1 VHTVGSWP
9 LGPQSP
15 FWQSCSQGALP
26 LCTHSRNCPSPTPM
40 LCPHQVLVGP
50 LFEPVQ
56 VPLVGSLPSTASPA
70 PLSLVPAATLL
81 RVHPTPL
88 SASLIRTL
96 ESTTPK
102 DGGISP
108 SQGQQQVAECLEV
121 MLSTHP
127 HPPLKPTAATQR
139 GQCSLLSCPTT
150 PAQSMSIGLMED
162 NWRVYNLQ
170 TL

>member
-1 VHTVGSWP
+1 MGWVPPSSGCRGPIHGHGHLWDEAPRCTP
-9 LGPQSP
+9 LAHGHWDPK
-15 FWQSCSQGALP
+15 AL
-26 LCTHSRNCPSPTPM
+26 LGRA
-40 LCPHQVLVGP
+40 
-50 LFEPVQ
+50 
-56 VPLVGSLPSTASPA
+56 LVGSLPSTASPA

-81 RVHPTPL
+81 RVYPTPL

>member
-1 VHTVGSWP
+1 MHTVGPWP

-26 LCTHSRNCPSPTPM
+26 LCTHSWNCPSPTPT

-88 SASLIRTL
+88 CLID
-96 ESTTPK
+96 K
-102 DGGISP
+102 DTGEHH
-108 SQGQQQVAECLEV
+108 SQGWRYQLRPRTTASCRVPGGDAQ
-121 MLSTHP
+121 LSPTPPSEAHSCHTEGAVLSALLPHHP
-127 HPPLKPTAATQR
+127 STEHVHRPH
-139 GQCSLLSCPTT
+139 G
-150 PAQSMSIGLMED
+150 G
-162 NWRVYNLQ
+162 
-170 TL
+170 